1 MVMLGTISRDL
12 IGLFP
17 KARCIRRRLS
27 LLPLTLLAYNGTV
40 WANGESLPEGVS
52 GRQQDKPN
60 ILIILCDDLGYGDL
74 ACYGQPY
81 IQTPHIDRLA
91 SEGMLFTQA
100 YAGSPVSAPSRA
112 SLMTGQHTG
121 HCAIRGNRE
130 YWSGEVTYGQ
140 NRDYAITGQHPLDT
154 AHIILP
160 EIMKE
165 AGYHTGQFGK
175 WAGGYEG
182 SESTPDKRG
191 IDEFYGYICQY
202 QAHLYYPNFLNRFS
216 RRMGDTAVVREILQ
230 DNIQY
235 PMSGTDYRKR
245 TQYSADLIHQHA
257 LKWIDCQQKGEP
269 FFGLL
274 AYTLPHAELVQPND
288 SIVQH
293 YIKQFKE
300 DKDYPGNK
308 GSRYNATQHTHAQFA
323 AMISRMD
330 CYVGEL
336 MHKLEEKGLAENTL
350 VIFTSDNGPHEE
362 GGADPKFFGRDGKLK
377 GLKRSCHEGGIR
389 IPFIVCW
396 PGHVAP
402 GSRSEHQLAFWDI
415 MPTLCQA
422 IGLHD
427 STSLYKRGTN
437 DHFDG
442 LSFLPTLEGRPTE
455 QRIHDHLYWEFGETD
470 QVAVRH
476 GNWKMVVKHGK
487 PFLYDLGNDIHE
499 DHDLSKS
506 YPGIL
511 QELIRI
517 AHEEHTDAPLFPV
530 TMPTEATERKN

>member
-1 MVMLGTISRDL
+1 MVMPGTISQDP

-130 YWSGEVTYGQ
+130 YWSGEVAYGQ
-140 NRDYAITGQHPLDT
+140 NRDFAITGQHPLDT

-216 RRMGDTAVVREILQ
+216 RNQGDTAVVREILQ

-274 AYTLPHAELVQPND
+274 AYTLPHAELVQPHD

-427 STSLYKRGTN
+427 STSLYKRGAN

-470 QVAVRH
+470 QVAVRR

-517 AHEEHTDAPLFPV
+517 AHEEHTHAPLFPV

>member
-1 MVMLGTISRDL
+1 MLGTIPQDSKD
-12 IGLFP
+12 LFP
-17 KARCIRRRLS
+17 KVRDIRRRLT

-130 YWSGEVTYGQ
+130 YWSGEVAYGQ

-288 SIVQH
+288 SLVEH
-293 YIKQFKE
+293 YVKQFKE

-427 STSLYKRGTN
+427 PTSLYKRGTN

-442 LSFLPTLEGRPTE
+442 LSFLPTLEGRPAE

-470 QVAVRH
+470 QVAVRR

-511 QELIRI
+511 QELIRM
-517 AHEEHTDAPLFPV
+517 AHEEHTHAPLFPV

>member
-1 MVMLGTISRDL
+1 MLGTIPQDP

-140 NRDYAITGQHPLDT
+140 NSDYAITGQHPLDT

-216 RRMGDTAVVREILQ
+216 RNQGDTAVVREILQ

-336 MHKLEEKGLAENTL
+336 MAKLQEKGLAENTL
-350 VIFTSDNGPHEE
+350 IIFTSDNGPHEE

-427 STSLYKRGTN
+427 PTSLYKRGTN

-442 LSFLPTLEGRPTE
+442 LSFLPTPEGRLTE
-455 QRIHDHLYWEFGETD
+455 QCIHDHLYWEFGETD
-470 QVAVRH
+470 QVAVRR

-517 AHEEHTDAPLFPV
+517 AHEEHTHAPPFPV

>member
-1 MVMLGTISRDL
+1 MVMLGTISQDS
-12 IGLFP
+12 IGFFLN
-17 KARCIRRRLS
+17 ARCIRRRLS

-130 YWSGEVTYGQ
+130 YWSGEVAYGQ

-216 RRMGDTAVVREILQ
+216 RNQGDTAVVREILQ

-257 LKWIDCQQKGEP
+257 LKWIDHQQIGEP

-427 STSLYKRGTN
+427 PTSLYKRGTN

-442 LSFLPTLEGRPTE
+442 LSFLPTLEGRPME

-470 QVAVRH
+470 QVAVRR

-511 QELIRI
+511 QELIRM
-517 AHEEHTDAPLFPV
+517 AHEEHTHAPLFPV
-530 TMPTEATERKN
+530 TMPTEVTERKK